1 MSKAKDASKRKYSRH
16 PIRFDYDKVE
26 RLAGLGLSREGIAT
40 ALGCSVR
47 TVFNRL
53 NQDPEFAAAFEK
65 GRISREVFVAN
76 KLMEKCNDGNIPA
89 IKFYLTSVAGWRNN
103 KDITLAGDIKAK
115 SSLDIKALDTG
126 ELLAMLEQLEGHKV
140 TIS

>member
-1 MSKAKDASKRKYSRH
+1 MSKKKNTSKRKYSRH
-16 PIRFDYDKVE
+16 PIEFDYNKVE
-26 RLAGLGLSREGIAT
+26 HLAGLGLSRESIAT

-65 GRISREVFVAN
+65 GRISREVFIAN
-76 KLMEKCNDGNIPA
+76 KLMEKCNDGNISA